1 MLTNLYVKTVVA
13 LEQFRKD
20 ERGVTAIEY
29 ALVAVAIA
37 GIVAAVFIAGDGA
50 DGAGS
55 LKAALEGAFENIS
68 EQIDSVSADTSE

>member
-29 ALVAVAIA
+29 AVIAVAVA
-37 GIVAAVFIAGDGA
+37 GIVAAVFSTTGDNTLRG
-50 DGAGS
+50 
-55 LKAALEGAFENIS
+55 ALEAAFENLTELLS
-68 EQIDSVSADTSE
+68 EAVLENDPI